1 MKVSIIG
8 GGAWGTTLGQVLID
22 NGHQVLIYDVN
33 QDNINKINQKKHPFF
48 DTDLP
53 DSIKATNSFEDAINF
68 SNTYLLSVPTKVMR
82 DVLKLINK
90 HISNPSV
97 FINVSKGIEP
107 GTLKRVSEIVY
118 EEIDEKNL
126 AGFVALTGPSHAEE
140 VILRH
145 LTLLV
150 AASSD
155 KNLAVKIQHTFSND
169 QYLRVYTSND
179 LIGSEV
185 GGAVKNAIAVISGA
199 CTGLGLGENA
209 RAAVITRGIVEIVRV
224 VELMGGQKE
233 TAFGLTGI
241 GDLIV
246 TASSEHSR
254 NFRAGKEIGLG
265 KSIEEIYAEQKQ
277 TIEGIRT
284 IEAMHDLSLKHNIEL
299 PMNNIAYDIIFKG
312 LPASAGLKKLLNR
325 DLKSEDFWQKCF
337 IRPTIVVKNH
347 HLFA

>member
-1 MKVSIIG
+1 MNISIIG
-8 GGAWGTTLGQVLID
+8 GGAWGTTLGQVLVD
-22 NGHQVLIYDVN
+22 NGHQVLIYDVK
-33 QDNINKINQKKHPFF
+33 QENIDKINQKKHPFF
-48 DTDLP
+48 DTILP
-53 DSIKATNSFEDAINF
+53 DQVVATNSLDEAINF
-68 SNTYLLSVPTKVMR
+68 STYYILSVPTKVIR
-82 DVLKLINK
+82 EVLNIMNQK
-90 HISNPSV
+90 ISKPSV

-107 GTLKRVSEIVY
+107 HSLKRVSEIVD
-118 EEIDEKNL
+118 EEIDSEKI

-150 AASSD
+150 AASNNND
-155 KNLAVKIQHTFSND
+155 LAVDIQHVFSND
-169 QYLRVYTSND
+169 KYLRVYTSND

-224 VELMGGQKE
+224 VELMGGNKE

-254 NFRAGKEIGLG
+254 NFQAGKKLGLG
-265 KSIEEIYAEQKQ
+265 KSLEQIYAEQKQ

-284 IEAMHDLSLKHNIEL
+284 IQAMHDLSLKYHVDL
-299 PMNNIAYDIIFKG
+299 PMINMAFDIIFNG
-312 LPASAGLKKLLNR
+312 LPVKDGLQKLLSR
-325 DLKSEDFWQKCF
+325 DLKSEDF
-337 IRPTIVVKNH
+337 
-347 HLFA
+347 

>member
-1 MKVSIIG
+1 MKLSIIG
-8 GGAWGTTLGQVLID
+8 GGAWGTTLAQVLID
-22 NGHQVLIYDVN
+22 NGHQVMIYD
-33 QDNINKINQKKHPFF
+33 INNENVDKINHKKHPFF
-48 DTDLP
+48 DTNLP
-53 DSIKATNSFEDAINF
+53 DQILATTDLDQVIQF
-68 SNTYLLSVPTKVMR
+68 SNYYILSVPTKVMR
-82 DVLKLINK
+82 DVLITLNQKIVQ
-90 HISNPSV
+90 PSV

-107 GTLKRVSEIVY
+107 VTLKRVSEIVL
-118 EEIDEKNL
+118 EEIETSKYK
-126 AGFVALTGPSHAEE
+126 GFVALTGPSHAEE

-150 AASSD
+150 AASTD
-155 KNLAVKIQHTFSND
+155 EKLAKKIQKTFSND
-169 QYLRVYTSND
+169 TYLRVYTSND

-224 VELMGGQKE
+224 VELMGGKKE

-254 NFRAGKEIGLG
+254 NFTAGKKIGLG
-265 KSIEEIYAEQKQ
+265 ISLDEIYKEQKQ

-284 IEAMHDLSLKHNIEL
+284 IEAMHGLSIKYNVEL
-299 PMNNIAYDIIFKG
+299 PMINTAFDIIYNQLPVEKG
-312 LPASAGLKKLLNR
+312 LQKLLSR
-325 DLKSEDFWQKCF
+325 DLKSEDF
-337 IRPTIVVKNH
+337 
-347 HLFA
+347 